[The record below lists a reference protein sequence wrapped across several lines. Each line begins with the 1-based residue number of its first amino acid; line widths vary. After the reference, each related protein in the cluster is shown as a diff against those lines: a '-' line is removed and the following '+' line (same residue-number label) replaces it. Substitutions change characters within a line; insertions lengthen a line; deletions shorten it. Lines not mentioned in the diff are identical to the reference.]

1 MAAKLTEITTQ
12 YHTFVDDQVLTK
24 DQLNGF
30 ISYFEDQDRMTRAFL
45 HGVGTVCGFKLKN
58 VSEKSITITQG
69 VGVTTDGDLITL
81 RQPVSAG
88 GVKSIE
94 LDELVFTHF
103 RKFEDKFAAY
113 PFFQRVKTVGKKVTT
128 ERMELLELL
137 PEETDNSTPLEKLE
151 NPENLKEMTALLYL
165 ESYAKEGDL
174 CTTIDCDNQGVEQ
187 VARLRVLLISK
198 KDAEYIG
205 NNDSIFSK
213 HDVAQKFTKLPE
225 LAVRR
230 VVLNQLNTTNYN
242 ALKLAYHTAI
252 NSDDLP
258 KNLQEG
264 IASLH
269 ASFGSLL
276 QLEPLKN
283 RFSQFPENLI
293 KLIGFT
299 QANVPFDFQYRYD
312 LVKDLVDTWNE
323 IRCLLLSLKE
333 ECFPDINAFP
343 KHLML
348 GNLDEVNIEPKQ
360 NRHQFYKSPALTC
373 GLSKLNQCRSLVQRL
388 FEMVDSYGSKS
399 GEVKITPSNKLP
411 ELSFRSVPFYFKV
424 NEKLLKVWDFLK
436 TEKFSHTKNLS
447 YHRENLSKLS
457 QIQEPLNFN
466 TDRFDFLRIE
476 GHQGKNYKTVLEDIL
491 DKKQEFGLAFDIKAL
506 SVNVN
511 TENLNIDDYEC
522 EFEDLNML
530 LRAWTAEQECILAE
544 VSQLFSGFSTIEPG
558 KNVKEKLIAAKRT
571 KDSPLNLL
579 SDAKKEKSGSSGIIT
594 NKYDSKA
601 TYEKQPE
608 YRKLSKTYYAKSNVI
623 PDNLVTEENTLGI
636 LMKTAFDETR
646 GGSVNDIIAKAR
658 ILVNENVDHAVWAEQ
673 PEMKEF
679 VIDQSIELMA
689 YIHVLSQRM
698 PDVLA
703 NVSVAQVDTYK
714 LTLKQ
719 LCALVDQ
726 LKVRYQKI
734 ELSPNLKAL
743 MGVLITHLSGICCS
757 AKKLEILLEEINKRK
772 ENIIIRLRLSE
783 YIKLHPGLEHKAG
796 VEPGGT
802 FILVYLNKAQAEP
815 APGSILGITDIA
827 ELRGKVDLPENRRII
842 DLIEKQRAAEAK
854 TFSVKKTV
862 SRISELEKY
871 AEFLKQENQ
880 SKDEISR
887 IEMLVAEERAG
898 LLGRVQA
905 VADVPNN
912 TVIADFSLPY
922 LCCSDCA
929 PVNFIIQKPPA
940 WLRLEKDKICLG
952 QDTEIRFEVSPEDGE
967 IKPDP
972 EVPGMAIEN
981 NKMTF
986 DPAVFPAELFGKTIR
1001 FTVNQQVTEAE
1012 LTVYKAPNV
1021 DFKVP
1026 ESPTSEIVITF
1037 VPSGD
1042 VEGAEFL
1049 WNFGDGTP
1057 VSNEEKP
1064 THEYKLP
1071 VNEENKVVVK
1081 LTVIAP
1087 NGVCTATVEHEIQFE
1102 KVEVTIKLD
1111 GSDFC
1116 VRNENGIPFIIEP
1129 EDAKVIIEG
1138 EGVEKDANNRFV
1150 FIPAKAG
1157 VGEHTF
1163 KVNGEESGLKVTV
1176 HPSPVAKFE
1185 PKQDGNQLIL
1195 TNNSTGATSFVWNV
1209 NGEKFERD
1217 NANPFVIELDSTSP
1231 ATWRIS
1237 LEAISK
1243 FCGSDQ
1249 TKVISFKIK
1258 PIEPP
1263 ADDCSKIATENILKD
1278 LESLQKLN
1286 LLGSNFVVPIWMS
1299 TSQIYGGTD
1308 EFKEGVLNDVENY
1321 LTGKNNEK
1329 LPELFGELLTQT
1341 SQIIIELSGNPGS
1354 KEYQHLLQL
1363 FALQLQLYYNILAC
1377 QGADVLE
1384 KTKDILAKIFEQII
1398 FILQQFRERDIK
1410 LPEPL
1415 RAFMENWTEKVAGKG
1430 ILEEHGKIILNSN
1443 LI

>member
-128 ERMELLELL
+128 ERMDLLELL
-137 PEETDNSTPLEKLE
+137 TEETDNSTPLEKLE
-151 NPENLKEMTALLYL
+151 NLKEMTVLLYL

-198 KDAEYIG
+198 TDAEYIG

-213 HDVAQKFTKLPE
+213 HDVAQKFTQLPE

-230 VVLNQLNTTNYN
+230 VALNQLNTANYN

-252 NSDDLP
+252 NSDNLP
-258 KNLQEG
+258 KNLLEG

-269 ASFGSLL
+269 KGFGSLL

-283 RFSQFPENLI
+283 RFNQFPENLK

-299 QANVPFDFQYRYD
+299 QANVSFDFQYRYD

-333 ECFPDINAFP
+333 ECFPDIHAFP

-373 GLSKLNQCRSLVQRL
+373 GLSKLNQCRSLVQRF

-424 NEKLLKVWDFLK
+424 DEKLLKVWDFLK

-447 YHRENLSKLS
+447 YHRENLSKLP

-476 GHQGKNYKTVLEDIL
+476 GHQGKNYKTALEDIL
-491 DKKQEFGLAFDIKAL
+491 DKKQEFGLAFDVKAL

-530 LRAWTAEQECILAE
+530 LQAWTAEQECILAE

-558 KNVKEKLIAAKRT
+558 KNVKEKRVAAKRT
-571 KDSPLNLL
+571 KDSPVNLL
-579 SDAKKEKSGSSGIIT
+579 SDATKEKSGSLRITT
-594 NKYDSKA
+594 NKDASKA
-601 TYEKQPE
+601 ASEKQSD

-623 PDNLVTEENTLGI
+623 PDNLVTEKNTLGI

-646 GGSVNDIIAKAR
+646 GGSVNDIIAKAH
-658 ILVNENVDHAVWAEQ
+658 ILVNENVDQAVWAEQ

-689 YIHVLSQRM
+689 YTHVLSQRM

-726 LKVRYQKI
+726 QKVRYQKI

-802 FILVYLNKAQAEP
+802 FVLVYLNKVQNEIVREEDLANLSSDEN
-815 APGSILGITDIA
+815 LRIT
-827 ELRGKVDLPENRRII
+827 ETKSFSLRDASKRVTEM
-842 DLIEKQRAAEAK
+842 
-854 TFSVKKTV
+854 
-862 SRISELEKY
+862 EKY
-871 AEFLKQENQ
+871 AEFLKREKRP
-880 SKDEISR
+880 SKEVAG
-887 IEMLVAEERAG
+887 IEMLISDERSR
-898 LLGRVQA
+898 LFGRAQA
-905 VADVPNN
+905 MADVPNN

-967 IKPDP
+967 IKSDP

-1026 ESPTSEIVITF
+1026 ESPTSETVITF

-1049 WNFGDGTP
+1049 WDFGDGTP

-1081 LTVIAP
+1081 LTVTAP

-1102 KVEVTIKLD
+1102 EVEVTINLD

-1116 VRNENGIPFIIEP
+1116 VRDENGIPFIIEP

-1138 EGVEKDANNRFV
+1138 EGVEKDANNSFV
-1150 FIPAKAG
+1150 FIPATAG

-1217 NANPFVIELDSTSP
+1217 NADPFVIELDSTSP
-1231 ATWRIS
+1231 TTWRLALQANS
-1237 LEAISK
+1237 S

-1249 TKVISFKIK
+1249 TKVMTFKTE

-1263 ADDCSKIATENILKD
+1263 ADDCPKITTENILKD
-1278 LESLQKLN
+1278 FESLQKLN
-1286 LLGSNFVVPIWMS
+1286 LPGSNFVVPIWMS
-1299 TSQIYGGTD
+1299 TSRVYGGTD

-1321 LTGKNNEK
+1321 LTGNNNGK
-1329 LPELFGELLTQT
+1329 LQELFPELLTQT

-1398 FILQQFRERDIK
+1398 SILQQFRERDIK

-1415 RAFMENWTEKVAGKG
+1415 RAFMENWTEKVAEKG
-1430 ILEEHGKIILNSN
+1430 ILEEHGKFILNSN
-1443 LI
+1443 LV